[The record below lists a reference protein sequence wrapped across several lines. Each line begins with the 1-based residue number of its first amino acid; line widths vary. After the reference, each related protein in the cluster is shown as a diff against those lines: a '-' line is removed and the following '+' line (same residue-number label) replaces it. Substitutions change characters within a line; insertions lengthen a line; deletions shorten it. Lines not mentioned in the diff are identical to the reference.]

1 MKCLFPTPVGVFL
14 NTQIGALFST
24 ALPHARGGVSND
36 VTIYNG
42 DCLSSPRPWGCFWA
56 TNYPSGTKSLFP
68 TPVGVFRQR
77 ERTDGI
83 EFGSDGGGIG
93 GDGGEFAQGF
103 GFFGSVLIF
112 LLDFCKKESNLYGNK
127 KLQLKG
133 VIMYRN
139 GMTTEIGTRSGS
151 AIATLLTGVYYWMT
165 FALGISALCA
175 WAVGTTPALTKLIF
189 QNPILTGVLI
199 FAELGLVIAVS
210 WGINKMSAAT
220 ATALFAFYAALNGI
234 TLGTIFLIYS
244 LPAITAAFAT
254 TAGTFAVMAVY
265 GSVTKRDLSKFGS
278 ILFMGLLGLIIASIV
293 NIFLRSS
300 GLDWIITYAG
310 VLIFVGLT
318 AYDAQKIKHLYI
330 AMGGDVETN
339 KKIAVLGA
347 LTLYLD
353 FVNLFLY
360 LLRIFGGKRN

>member
-1 MKCLFPTPVGVFL
+1 MGVF
-14 NTQIGALFST
+14 
-24 ALPHARGGVSND
+24 P
-36 VTIYNG
+36 
-42 DCLSSPRPWGCFWA
+42 
-56 TNYPSGTKSLFP
+56 
-68 TPVGVFRQR
+68 QR
-77 ERTDGI
+77 ERTDGV